1 MACTRINPCPNPG
14 IPPVSIELRDIPST
28 TQPGFALALRVLEG
42 YWRQA
47 TNMSTEEQWD
57 YKSFIENS
65 YFFRHDEGGKEID
78 SPENHILFNEL
89 HVTPTWGRYVFLKS
103 LFGEEFT
110 SIIDYFAI
118 DIFESVET
126 LDLED
131 EYRTYHR
138 DPNRPYSETSREVQ
152 TPYTAPSDSS
162 LPNSNSTE
170 YLSTNRDQSN
180 IPSPLG
186 QSSSVNNQ
194 LLMQRDLKRLEAR
207 LKASIVEMGNKIL
220 EEVYELR
227 EHVMAAEANNDQ
239 MSSIETN

>member
-1 MACTRINPCPNPG
+1 M
-14 IPPVSIELRDIPST
+14 
-28 TQPGFALALRVLEG
+28 
-42 YWRQA
+42 
-47 TNMSTEEQWD
+47 
-57 YKSFIENS
+57 
-65 YFFRHDEGGKEID
+65 
-78 SPENHILFNEL
+78 
-89 HVTPTWGRYVFLKS
+89 FLKS

-110 SIIDYFAI
+110 SIIEYFAI
-118 DIFESVET
+118 DIFKSVET

-138 DPNRPYSETSREVQ
+138 DPNLPYSETSREVQ
-152 TPYTAPSDSS
+152 TPYAPSDSS

>member
-1 MACTRINPCPNPG
+1 
-14 IPPVSIELRDIPST
+14 
-28 TQPGFALALRVLEG
+28 
-42 YWRQA
+42 
-47 TNMSTEEQWD
+47 MSTEEQWD

-65 YFFRHDEGGKEID
+65 YFFMHDEGGKEID
-78 SPENHILFNEL
+78 YPTNHILFDEL
-89 HVTPTWGRYVFLKS
+89 IVTPTWGRYVFLKS

-110 SIIDYFAI
+110 SIIDPFAI
-118 DIFESVET
+118 DIFKFVET

-138 DPNRPYSETSREVQ
+138 DPNLPYSETSREVQ

-207 LKASIVEMGNKIL
+207 LKASIVEMENKIL
-220 EEVYELR
+220 EEIYELR
-227 EHVMAAEANNDQ
+227 EHVMVATANNDEMPAKQ
-239 MSSIETN
+239 TN